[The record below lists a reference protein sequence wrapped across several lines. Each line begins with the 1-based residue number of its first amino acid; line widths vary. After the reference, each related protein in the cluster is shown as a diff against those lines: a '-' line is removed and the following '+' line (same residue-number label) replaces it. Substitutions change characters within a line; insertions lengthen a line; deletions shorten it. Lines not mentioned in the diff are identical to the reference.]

1 MPVPAAAGST
11 TQEYRGEPA
20 AGAAPERVRVA
31 LVPGSG
37 SVTDGD
43 LYRFLRR
50 RLRVFCTM
58 LASLFFA
65 MASLSLVFSLAGF
78 HPDGSV
84 DLTEWLRRYWK
95 LLLLTISLSA
105 SAALLWRRPP
115 RTVGGLRII
124 ELVVIG
130 ALAIYM
136 LQLNALPFA
145 WDFLVEAGQQPS
157 PRGRM
162 AYRMCY
168 TMMVALQWFFIL
180 TLYGTFIPNT
190 WRRCATVV
198 AVLAASPLVLF
209 VVQGVWLRPLD
220 PTIFW
225 IGLLQIG
232 FFVTLAAV
240 IAVVACSRI
249 EILRRQVGEA
259 RKLGQYVLK
268 EKLGEGGMGEV
279 YLAQHV
285 LLRRPCALKLI
296 RPERAGDPK
305 ILRRFEREVQAT
317 ATLTHPNTV
326 QVYDYGHT
334 EDGTFYYV
342 MEYLPGL
349 TLEALVKQAGP
360 LPPARAIHFLRQ
372 VCGALAEAHA
382 GGLIHRDV
390 KPGNVM
396 ICERG
401 GTPDVAKLLDFGL
414 VLAPTE
420 DVKSDKL
427 TLDGTVAGTP
437 AYLSP
442 EQAGGQEAVEAR
454 SDIYSVGALAYFLL
468 SGRPPFAGR
477 TGMKLIAAHL
487 YEVPEPLSRHRGDVP
502 ADLEAVILRC
512 LAKDP
517 NARFPDAKSLNAA
530 LSSCAAAGQW
540 TAREAARGLRGRSS
554 RERWRRSMLSGP
566 NQGAPPDPARV
577 SALGSS

>member
-1 MPVPAAAGST
+1 
-11 TQEYRGEPA
+11 
-20 AGAAPERVRVA
+20 
-31 LVPGSG
+31 
-37 SVTDGD
+37 
-43 LYRFLRR
+43 
-50 RLRVFCTM
+50 M
-58 LASLFFA
+58 L
-65 MASLSLVFSLAGF
+65 
-78 HPDGSV
+78 
-84 DLTEWLRRYWK
+84 E
-95 LLLLTISLSA
+95 
-105 SAALLWRRPP
+105 
-115 RTVGGLRII
+115 
-124 ELVVIG
+124 
-130 ALAIYM
+130 
-136 LQLNALPFA
+136 LNALPFA

-157 PRGRM
+157 PRGRL

-168 TMMVALQWFFIL
+168 TMMVALQRFFIL

-190 WRRCATVV
+190 WRRCAAVV

-209 VVQGVWLRPLD
+209 IVQGVWLRPLD
-220 PTIFW
+220 PTIFR
-225 IGLLQIG
+225 IALLQIG

-240 IAVVACSRI
+240 IAVVACSRV
-249 EILRRQVGEA
+249 EILRREVSEA

-305 ILRRFEREVQAT
+305 NLRRFEREVQAM
-317 ATLTHPNTV
+317 ASLTHPNTV

-349 TLEALVKQAGP
+349 TLEAFVKQAGP

-382 GGLIHRDV
+382 RGLIHRDI

-414 VLAPTE
+414 VLPPTE

-427 TLDGTVAGTP
+427 TQEGTVAGTP

-468 SGRPPFAGR
+468 TGRPPFAGR

-487 YEVPEPLSRHRGDVP
+487 YEVPEPLSRHRPDAP

-517 NARFPDAKSLNAA
+517 NARFPDAESLSAA

-540 TAREAARGLRGRSS
+540 TAREAARELRAPVVAGTVAEIDAKRAES
-554 RERWRRSMLSGP
+554 
-566 NQGAPPDPARV
+566 GAPPGPARV
-577 SALGSS
+577 SASESS